1 MRNIRADYGLSS
13 LLAAIAFAGAL
24 TMFLIRARVGL
35 TKLEFGDETEK
46 FVAAVMIRHGMSLYK
61 DIFANHGPL
70 AYLLAWLTTFVTGT
84 ADFSQARLV
93 VVALA
98 LAACAAVASSPA
110 LERFP
115 FAFAHGTRSSPLFQA
130 FRSRHVNVPKRQV
143 ESAIHRSGYSAC
155 ADHAPGE
162 RTTGGRTQARVL
174 AARLWAAALFLAPL
188 SALWFVHPL
197 HMLIYHALAG
207 YLLTIVLAQLVLP
220 AIAGARIG
228 WWGAFASGA
237 SGVLAVAAA
246 YPEAVAVAC
255 CIAAATVAVWGHGG
269 WAPARRM
276 LLALV
281 VGMAAA
287 AVPLSVWI
295 TIYAD
300 WTGLFVYH
308 FYFNQVVYGHMIGFS
323 PWDVLHGIVFSV
335 APAMRVHS
343 FALAAGVFGLAGSWR
358 SGVPGRASRVAGIA
372 LTGIAVLMLNP
383 KGSPDFPDSAEMIA
397 SFALLAVALGAR
409 MGSSPGARMGS
420 APGGGLDAVGGA
432 LQAGLLT
439 AALAFVVTGEVV
451 ARTAPISP
459 HGMLRSQATNA
470 VLRPDPND
478 VVAVEVRRLVRPGET
493 FLALPFMAASYLNA
507 QRLPASGDYYYL
519 PFQAEYDRAPILGW
533 EINLCG
539 DIERVRPAVILMVDF
554 PVGVWGP
561 LSQYKPCVAQL
572 LARDYTRLPTIP
584 FLYER
589 RDRVLAGG

>member
-1 MRNIRADYGLSS
+1 MRNIGARYSIAG

-46 FVAAVMIRHGMSLYK
+46 FVAAAMIRHGMLLYK

-98 LAACAAVASSPA
+98 LAACAAVAFSPA
-110 LERFP
+110 L
-115 FAFAHGTRSSPLFQA
+115 G
-130 FRSRHVNVPKRQV
+130 SRTIDGWTQLRVP
-143 ESAIHRSGYSAC
+143 
-155 ADHAPGE
+155 
-162 RTTGGRTQARVL
+162 
-174 AARLWAAALFLAPL
+174 AASLWAAALFLAPL
-188 SALWFVHPL
+188 SALWFAHPL

-207 YLLTIVLAQLVLP
+207 YLITIVLAQLVLP

-246 YPEAVAVAC
+246 YPEAVAVVC

-269 WAPARRM
+269 RAPVRRM
-276 LLALV
+276 LLALAA
-281 VGMAAA
+281 GMAAA
-287 AVPLSVWI
+287 ALPLAVWI

-300 WTGLFVYH
+300 WIGLFVYH
-308 FYFNQVVYGHMIGFS
+308 FYFNQVVYGHMVGFS
-323 PWDVLHGIVFSV
+323 PWDALHGIAFSA

-343 FALAAGVFGLAGSWR
+343 FALAAGVLGLAGAWR
-358 SGVPGRASRVAGIA
+358 TRGPGRASRVAGIV
-372 LTGIAVLMLNP
+372 LTCIAVLMLNP

-409 MGSSPGARMGS
+409 MGSTLGARMGS
-420 APGGGLDAVGGA
+420 TLGARFDAAGGA
-432 LQAGLLT
+432 AQAGLLT
-439 AALAFVVTGEVV
+439 AALVFMVTGEVV

-459 HGMLRSQATNA
+459 HGMLRSQATDA

-478 VVAVEVRRLVRPGET
+478 IVAVEVQRLVPPGGT

-519 PFQAEYDRAPILGW
+519 PFQAEYDRAPILGRA
-533 EINLCG
+533 IDLCG

-554 PVGVWGP
+554 PVGVWGS

-572 LARDYTRLPTIP
+572 LARDYTPLPTIP

-589 RDRVLAGG
+589 RDRVR